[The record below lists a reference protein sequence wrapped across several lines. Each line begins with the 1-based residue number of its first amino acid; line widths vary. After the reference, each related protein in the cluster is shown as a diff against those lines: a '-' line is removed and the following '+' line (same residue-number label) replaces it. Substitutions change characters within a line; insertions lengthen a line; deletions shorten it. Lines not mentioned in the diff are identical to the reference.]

1 MCFSFEF
8 NSEDVLCHARLPAA
22 LNVIHMPRD
31 GGGWWVYAYGVAGGV
46 RVQGC
51 EGARLQ
57 GCEGVRLQG
66 CEGVRVQG
74 CEGVRV
80 SNVLYTLYN
89 LLFVMQYRDSKTLY

>member
-8 NSEDVLCHARLPAA
+8 KSEDVLCHARLPAA

-51 EGARLQ
+51 EAAR
-57 GCEGVRLQG
+57 V
-66 CEGVRVQG
+66 
-74 CEGVRV
+74 
-80 SNVLYTLYN
+80 
-89 LLFVMQYRDSKTLY
+89 